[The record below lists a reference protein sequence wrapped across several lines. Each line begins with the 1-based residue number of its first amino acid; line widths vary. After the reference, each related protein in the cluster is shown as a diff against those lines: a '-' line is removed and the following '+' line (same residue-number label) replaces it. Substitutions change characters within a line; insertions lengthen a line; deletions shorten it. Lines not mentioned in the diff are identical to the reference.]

1 MTEDRSQWRPFIERT
16 CEAAGVDPTLVEVDQ
31 ILDLTREVAHGGS
44 RPMAPVSAYILGLA
58 LGSGKGSLSEL
69 RAAIQEAAV
78 TAPRP
83 KDL

>member
-44 RPMAPVSAYILGLA
+44 RPMAPVSAYILALA
-58 LGSGKGSLSEL
+58 AAGRPDADVVEL
-69 RAAIQEAAV
+69 RRTLEEAADL
-78 TAPRP
+78 PRA
-83 KDL
+83 